1 MSLRYAILGYLST
14 GPGTGYDLARQFDTG
29 LGWFW
34 SARHSQI
41 YPELKR
47 LTEDGLITRD
57 TTMVSENMD
66 KYIYS
71 IAPEGLAV
79 LRDWASKPPTYAPNR
94 DTERLQLIFS
104 DDSPESL
111 RKHLETH
118 RDHFRRRREKL
129 QATIDTIRA
138 GEHERVNSRLAR
150 RGPEEAALTLQLRE
164 MAYVGDIERADLEIA
179 WAERGLAWLDSH
191 EHKPKGRQQGAA
203 LAAPQAA
210 GVQQVGEGGVP
221 ADASAAP

>member
-1 MSLRYAILGYLST
+1 MSLRFAILGYLST

-47 LTEDGLITRD
+47 LTEDGLVTRD
-57 TTMVSENMD
+57 ATSVTENMD
-66 KYIYS
+66 KYTYS
-71 IAPEGLAV
+71 ITPEGMTA
-79 LRDWASKPPTYAPNR
+79 LREWASGPPTYAPNR

-104 DDSPESL
+104 DDTPQAI

-118 RDHFRRRREKL
+118 REHFERRRNQL
-129 QATIDTIRA
+129 LATIDTIRA
-138 GEHERVNSRLAR
+138 GKHERINQRLAR
-150 RGPEEAALTLQLRE
+150 RSAAEAELTLQLRE

-179 WAERGLAWLDSH
+179 WAERGLRWLEARENKSTRRVS
-191 EHKPKGRQQGAA
+191 KATTR
-203 LAAPQAA
+203 
-210 GVQQVGEGGVP
+210 
-221 ADASAAP
+221 S